1 MRVKTSLQIESG
13 GAIPARGIQRPPIS
27 LVIKHLA
34 NIVLYPGWD
43 IVARGISIKRSPF
56 QYILLHYFHLC
67 LQIAPGVLSRAL
79 PASLDGSLSSTGK
92 LNVNSPIS
100 VPESTKQDE
109 ADWPENMHWVR
120 CITSP
125 PVDEIVEFGCT
136 MMDYGSPPH
145 ERSSKIMGR
154 DFPADEVT
162 LENQARVIDL
172 HPCFLQTKTG
182 KSRLV
187 CETVDQTLDESSVDA
202 GLHALAIDL
211 INGLPISINSELK
224 FPPGFDRHLPRL
236 VSIYPSGEEY
246 HILMTDTT
254 QKTPPLETPPLTPD
268 HQRDSSKN
276 RYIGAAFEHLPPAK
290 ATWQKA
296 QGFLEGSLLIRC
308 WFWLDEQTISVL
320 TCALAGEAELSI
332 IDFADSEFKSD
343 SKDSDANEREP
354 DGKGWKARYTDGTQH
369 ARDTDSTEEH
379 FTKRRPYPDE
389 SSTNKTYLKQRSPP
403 EILVDRWFL
412 CWTGSGPKMLCEIPD
427 WYTGD
432 YHHPQ
437 SKHIRKAT
445 LQTHEGKVYTS
456 LLPKANTAL
465 HFLVDSPPLWQRCRP
480 TSDPKSHV
488 MRCVD
493 KSTNQ
498 ATTRRNRATKS
509 SQANQTFHR
518 KSFDPSTRP
527 LEKGVRIVSNES
539 SHNITSLRCG
549 PGRTS
554 AFGKMGET
562 FAFIG
567 FFTVLVVFT
576 IVLSWLVKHLFLAI
590 YDGLEEW
597 TDSRRRKRTLA
608 TGKDFGIGD
617 SLNNHA
623 PAYDS
628 TGCGFQRPV
637 NTVPFPQAAVM
648 NEEATAAISTT
659 GSQTLDGGSDS
670 IKRKKAAMRATVSE
684 EVES

>member
-1 MRVKTSLQIESG
+1 M
-13 GAIPARGIQRPPIS
+13 
-27 LVIKHLA
+27 
-34 NIVLYPGWD
+34 LYPGWD

-56 QYILLHYFHLC
+56 QYILLHYFHLY

-79 PASLDGSLSSTGK
+79 PASPDESLSSTGK

-100 VPESTKQDE
+100 VPESTKQDK

-120 CITSP
+120 CITGP

-136 MMDYGSPPH
+136 MMDYGLPPH
-145 ERSSKIMGR
+145 KQSSKIVGR

-162 LENQARVIDL
+162 LDHKIENQARVIDL
-172 HPCFLQTKTG
+172 HPCFLQTTTG
-182 KSRLV
+182 RSILV
-187 CETVDQTLDESSVDA
+187 CEAVDQALDESSVDA
-202 GLHALAIDL
+202 GLHALAVDL
-211 INGLPISINSELK
+211 INGLPISIDSELK
-224 FPPGFDRHLPRL
+224 FPPKFDRHLPRL

-246 HILMTDTT
+246 HILMTNTT
-254 QKTPPLETPPLTPD
+254 QNPPPLETHLSTPD
-268 HQRDSSKN
+268 HQRGTSKN
-276 RYIGAAFEHLPPAK
+276 RYTERLPPAK
-290 ATWQKA
+290 AARQKA

-308 WFWLDEQTISVL
+308 WFWLDEQAISVL
-320 TCALAGEAELSI
+320 ICTLVGEAELSI
-332 IDFADSEFKSD
+332 IDFADSGF
-343 SKDSDANEREP
+343 
-354 DGKGWKARYTDGTQH
+354 
-369 ARDTDSTEEH
+369 
-379 FTKRRPYPDE
+379 E
-389 SSTNKTYLKQRSPP
+389 SNSESNTNKTYLKQRSSP

-445 LQTHEGKVYTS
+445 LQTHEGKVYTP
-456 LLPKANTAL
+456 LLPKADMAL

-480 TSDPKSHV
+480 TSDPKLHA
-488 MRCVD
+488 MRCVEE
-493 KSTNQ
+493 STNR
-498 ATTRRNRATKS
+498 AIARRSHATKS
-509 SQANQTFHR
+509 SEANQTSHR
-518 KSFDPSTRP
+518 RGSDP
-527 LEKGVRIVSNES
+527 LKGVRIVSNEP

-549 PGRTS
+549 PGKTS

-608 TGKDFGIGD
+608 TSKDFGIGG
-617 SLNNHA
+617 SLDNRA

-628 TGCGFQRPV
+628 TDCGFQRPV
-637 NTVPFPQAAVM
+637 NTVPFPQAAMV
-648 NEEATAAISTT
+648 NEEATTAISTT

-684 EVES
+684 EVEP